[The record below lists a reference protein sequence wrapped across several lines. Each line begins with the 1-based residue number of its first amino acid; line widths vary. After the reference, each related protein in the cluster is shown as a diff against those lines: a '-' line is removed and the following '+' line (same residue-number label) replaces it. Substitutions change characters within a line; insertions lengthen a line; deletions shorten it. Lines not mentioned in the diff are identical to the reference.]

1 MNKYLRHLLTCLG
14 IALLL
19 TILQAQAEEPQLIL
33 QLRRDFGYGGLGEIE
48 GTFRLQASGPQDL
61 VRVIFYLDNQPV
73 AEVAQPPF
81 QWQFH
86 TSSFP
91 PGSHTMSAVGY
102 TRKGQELHSNVLQ
115 ARFLTAAEARQAT
128 SRLLVTLLGAIL
140 GIMVLSAAVTFLLSG
155 SKSRPQPAGIPQN
168 YGLFGGAICPQC
180 KRPFARHWWA
190 PNVGAV
196 KLDCCPYC
204 RKWNLVGRASKEE
217 LAAAEAA
224 LLEGAAL
231 GKAYPAPSD
240 EERLRRALDE
250 TRFLDL

>member
-1 MNKYLRHLLTCLG
+1 MKKVLLP
-14 IALLL
+14 LLL
-19 TILQAQAEEPQLIL
+19 CAVTLSLLPTLKAQAEEPQLIL
-33 QLRRDFGYGGLGEIE
+33 RLRRDFGYGGFGEIE

-61 VRVIFYLDNQPV
+61 VRVIFYLDDEPV

-102 TRKGQELHSNVLQ
+102 TREGQELHSNVLQ

-155 SKSRPQPAGIPQN
+155 GKSRPQPAGIPQN
-168 YGLFGGAICPQC
+168 YGFFGGAICPQC

-190 PNVGAV
+190 PNLGLA
-196 KLDCCPYC
+196 KLDRCPHC
-204 RKWNLVGRASKEE
+204 GRWSLVGRASREE

-224 LLEGAAL
+224 LLEQAAM
-231 GKAYPAPSD
+231 GKAYPTPSD

-250 TRFLDL
+250 TRFLDE